1 MERKRRIGLY
11 LSESVIAMLDRH
23 AKRLG
28 VPRSRLLEDWCWI
41 AAAETFPQPVRK
53 RPKAP
58 LVG

>member
-1 MERKRRIGLY
+1 MQRKRVCVN
-11 LSESVIAMLDRH
+11 LSEAVIAMIDRR

-28 VPRSRLLEDWCWI
+28 TPRSRLLEDWCWI
-41 AAAETFPQPVRK
+41 AAAETLPQPVRK